1 MENQNEILNIGLFED
16 LHIFADM
23 NECYHYQAKKP
34 VIIFYKAETEAE
46 NNTFQKIIQ
55 ATKLKDDEI
64 DLLQLVG
71 DFKLNLVHV
80 FESPI
85 CNTAIF
91 IGLNNAEIGLPDFFQ
106 KNNAYKIKEKVFLIS
121 DSLAEMEK
129 NPKLKTELWNQLK
142 TIFNL

>member
-16 LHIFADM
+16 LHIFTGM
-23 NECYHYQAKKP
+23 NECYNYQAKKR
-34 VIIFYKAETEAE
+34 VIVFYKAETDTET
-46 NNTFQKIIQ
+46 NTFHKIIQ
-55 ATKLKDDEI
+55 ATKLKEEEI
-64 DLLQLVG
+64 DLLKMEG
-71 DFKLNLVHV
+71 DFKLNMFHV
-80 FESPI
+80 FDSTV

-106 KNNAYKIKEKVFLIS
+106 KNKAYKIKEKVFLIS